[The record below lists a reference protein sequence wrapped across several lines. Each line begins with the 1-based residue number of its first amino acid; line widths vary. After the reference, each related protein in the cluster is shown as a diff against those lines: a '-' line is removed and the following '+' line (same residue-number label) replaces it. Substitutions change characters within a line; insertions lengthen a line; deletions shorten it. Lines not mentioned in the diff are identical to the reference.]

1 MPFSTANFGRNRR
14 PKSLSPSLFLVSSLF
29 EFHEA
34 GDRSWRE
41 APLAMNSTFYSQ
53 IGKRW
58 LDVTL
63 SLTFLLLVSPLLLLA
78 ALAIR
83 LTSRGPI
90 FFRQL
95 RVGRHAKLFRIF
107 KLRTMIDERAASGS
121 SITAARDPRIT
132 AVGKWL
138 RKTKVDELPQLLNVL
153 QGEMSLVGPR
163 PEIPEHS
170 PAYPP
175 DSAASFSEPYQLILR
190 AKPGITGPA
199 AIAYIR
205 EEQLLSGRSDKD
217 QFYRVTIL
225 PHKVALDLAYCENIR
240 FLEDLKLIAKTTLK
254 LFDPRKQSP
263 PPPFQNHPQEIH
275 PEEFLGRKN
284 VEVADLQ
291 VEVGSAYQG
300 KCILVT
306 GAGGSIGSELVRQL
320 IRLKPERIACLDRDE
335 NSIYELEQELLLQ
348 SILANIEIQVADVRD
363 AARLRAVFSEV
374 RPQIIFH
381 AAAYKHVPLMEK
393 HPCEAI
399 LNNVGGTRNVLEV
412 ASQFGVESFVF
423 ISSDKAVNPAGV
435 MGATKRIGEMLVQT
449 IGASQDFRSACVR
462 FGNVLGTRGS
472 VLPLFKKQIARG
484 GPVTVTHPHAERFF
498 MTIEQAVRL
507 ILHAGALAQGG
518 EIFVMDMGH
527 PRNIL
532 DLARELILRRARGP
546 AKNIKTTFT
555 GLRPGEKLSEELA
568 AASEILR
575 RTRFENLSV
584 IEPHPIDRPAFMHN
598 LALLEQAA
606 ADNNR
611 DQIFTIFGTMEL
623 GFNRRAAKVRA
634 ATAAD

>member
-14 PKSLSPSLFLVSSLF
+14 PKPHHPSLFLVSSLF

-95 RVGRHAKLFRIF
+95 RVGRHGKLFRIF
-107 KLRTMIDERAASGS
+107 KMRTMIDEPATSGS

-163 PEIPEHS
+163 PELPEYS

-175 DSAASFSEPYQLILR
+175 DSAASFSGPCQLILR
-190 AKPGITGPA
+190 TNPGITGPA

-205 EEQLLSGRSDKD
+205 EEQLLADRPDRED
-217 QFYRVTIL
+217 FYRERIL

-240 FLEDLKLIAKTTLK
+240 FLEDLKLIAKTAVK

-263 PPPFQNHPQEIH
+263 PPAFHNQLQESRA
-275 PEEFLGRKN
+275 EEFLGRKN
-284 VEVADLQ
+284 AGDTDLQ
-291 VEVGSAYQG
+291 IEVGTAYQG
-300 KCILVT
+300 KRILVT
-306 GAGGSIGSELVRQL
+306 GAAGSIGSELVRQL
-320 IRLKPERIACLDRDE
+320 IRLRPAHIVCLDRDE

-348 SILANIEIQVADVRD
+348 SIPANIEIQVADVRD
-363 AARLRAVFSEV
+363 AARLRAVFSEL
-374 RPQIIFH
+374 RPQIVFH
-381 AAAYKHVPLMEK
+381 AAAYKHVPLMERQ
-393 HPCEAI
+393 PCEAV

-412 ASQFGVESFVF
+412 ASKFGVESFVF

-449 IGASQDFRSACVR
+449 IRSGQDSRSACVR

-472 VLPLFKKQIARG
+472 VLPLFKKQIAWG

-498 MTIEQAVRL
+498 MTIAEAVQL
-507 ILHAGALAQGG
+507 ILRAGALARGG
-518 EIFVMDMGH
+518 EIFVLDMGH
-527 PRNIL
+527 PRKIL
-532 DLARELILRRARGP
+532 DLAREMILRHARGP
-546 AKNIKTTFT
+546 GKNVKATFT

-568 AASEILR
+568 GASEILH
-575 RTRFENLSV
+575 RTRFQNLSV
-584 IEPHPIDRPAFMHN
+584 IEPHPIDRAAFMHN

-611 DQIFTIFGTMEL
+611 DQIFAIFGTMEL
-623 GFNRRAAKVRA
+623 GFNQRAAKVRA